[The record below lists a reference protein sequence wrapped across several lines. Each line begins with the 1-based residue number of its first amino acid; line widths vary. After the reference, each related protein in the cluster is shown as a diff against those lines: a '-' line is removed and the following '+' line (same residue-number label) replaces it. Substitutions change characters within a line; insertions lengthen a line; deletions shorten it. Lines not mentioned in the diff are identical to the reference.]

1 MAATLP
7 FVSNHMRWAITH
19 RILGDPHV
27 RCAYR
32 IVVVLLIVRT
42 SIPARCAITHRVAY

>member
-7 FVSNHMRWAITH
+7 FVSNYMRCAITH
-19 RILGDPHV
+19 RILDAPHV

-32 IVVVLLIVRT
+32 IAVALLIVRA

>member
-7 FVSNHMRWAITH
+7 FVSNHMWCAITH
-19 RILGDPHV
+19 RILDDPHV

-32 IVVVLLIVRT
+32 IAVVLLIVCT
-42 SIPARCAITHRVAY
+42 STPARCAITYRVAY